1 MMNEQAVRAVRSEPF
16 ILIPHTVTDLDDFAA
31 HPDKYLVSMF
41 GEPER
46 AADIWRNRLKKNP
59 YGSEGLLALTY
70 HDVELIPADLWDEVT
85 GIWSELVELVEAFIE
100 EGTSESLFPG
110 QPTPL
115 RLATKGKST
124 LFTVGHRTVRVDPQD
139 FIPGLLD
146 EAHRY
151 YAWVEKYIGTRE
163 SHAITSIASLRSQFG
178 R

>member
-1 MMNEQAVRAVRSEPF
+1 MQAVRSEPF

-59 YGSEGLLALTY
+59 YGSEGLLTLTY
-70 HDVELIPADLWDEVT
+70 HDVELIRADLWDEVT
-85 GIWSELVELVEAFIE
+85 GIWSELVELVEVFMR
-100 EGTSESLFPG
+100 EGAANRLFPG

-115 RLATKGKST
+115 RLVTKGNST
-124 LFTVGHRTVRVDPQD
+124 LFTVGEHTFVVDPQD

-151 YAWVEKYIGTRE
+151 FAWVEKHIGTRE
-163 SHAITSIASLRSQFG
+163 SHAITSIDSLRGQFRG
-178 R
+178 